1 MAETSHEQA
10 TLRPAGYT
18 AILERFGLDVIPN
31 WHRSLVASS
40 GIHRVDSAGGVIEET
55 YPSKYWPG
63 DGLGDH
69 LEFAL
74 KYDGTNL
81 AILASLFQA
90 MTPEELQAYVQSKP
104 TGKYARRLWLLYELL
119 TGRRLAVDD
128 LDRGNY
134 IDLLD
139 PDQYYTAVSARRFAA
154 SESTTTCWAK
164 ARFCPTIRRTDAL
177 RGFEATDLPQRCR
190 EVVARYSPE
199 LLKRAMSYLYTKET
213 KSSFEIEHITPNSTR
228 TERFIAL
235 LQMAESEDFCEK
247 TRLIEL
253 QNRIVDPRFR
263 ASEYRTNQ
271 NYVGET
277 VAWQK
282 ERIHF
287 ACPKP
292 EDLAGLMEGMIAV
305 HKQMETGGVSA
316 VVHAAAVAY
325 GFVFL
330 HPFED
335 GNGRI
340 HRFLIHNILARRGF
354 TPAGIMFPI
363 SASMLKDS
371 ADYDASLEA
380 SSRPLMAVVE
390 YSLDEEGHMT
400 VENDT
405 AQWYRYIDMT
415 PQAEAIF
422 RFIERTINTEL
433 VEELA
438 FLANYDRTKKAI
450 QEIVD
455 MPDRKIDLFMRVC
468 LQNNGRLS
476 SRSAPVT
483 STSSRRTKLSA
494 WKRHSSLVMEV
505 IRRPTQQT
513 AIPVDGKGAQMAGTT
528 RPPIGCVCPAKSVLN
543 LSQRLDTP

>member
-1 MAETSHEQA
+1 MTETVQEQA
-10 TLRPAGYT
+10 TLRPAGYA
-18 AILERFGLDVIPN
+18 AIIERYSLDVIPN
-31 WHRSLVASS
+31 WHRSLVTTS
-40 GIHRVDSAGGVIEET
+40 GIRRIDSTGAVIEEI
-55 YPSKYWPG
+55 YPLKYWPG

-81 AILASLFQA
+81 AILASLFQVV
-90 MTPEELQAYVQSKP
+90 TPEEFQAYVQSKP
-104 TGKYARRLWLLYELL
+104 TGKYARRLWFLYEFL
-119 TGRRLAVDD
+119 TGKRLSMEDV
-128 LDRGNY
+128 GGVSY

-139 PDQYYTAVSARRFAA
+139 PNQYYTVTSARQIRRQRINDNLLG
-154 SESTTTCWAK
+154 EG
-164 ARFCPTIRRTDAL
+164 RFCPTIRRTDIL
-177 RGFEATDLPQRCR
+177 RNFEAKDLPKRCR
-190 EVVARYSPE
+190 EAVSRYSPE
-199 LLKRAMSYLYTKET
+199 LLKRAMNYLYTKET
-213 KSSFEIEHITPNSTR
+213 KSSFEIEHIKSNSTR

-235 LQMAESEDFCEK
+235 LQMAENKDFCEK

-263 ASEYRTNQ
+263 ASDYRTNQ

-292 EDLAGLMEGMIAV
+292 EDLAGLMEGMVAA
-305 HKQMETGGVSA
+305 HKQMEMGDVSA

-354 TPAGIMFPI
+354 TPKGIMFPV
-363 SASMLKDS
+363 SASMLKDLAS
-371 ADYDASLEA
+371 YDASLEA
-380 SSRPLMAVVE
+380 FSRPLMALVE
-390 YSLDEEGHMT
+390 YSLDEGGRMT

-405 AQWYRYIDMT
+405 ARWYRFIDMT
-415 PQAEAIF
+415 HQAESLF
-422 RFIERTINTEL
+422 RFIERTIDVEL
-433 VEELA
+433 VEELV
-438 FLANYDRTKKAI
+438 FLANYEQTKKAI

-455 MPDRKIDLFMRVC
+455 MPDQQIDLFIRVC
-468 LQNNGRLS
+468 LQNNSRLS
-476 SRSAPVT
+476 ARKRA
-483 STSSRRTKLSA
+483 SSFDFLLDDEVAR
-494 WKRHSSLVMEV
+494 MEQAV
-505 IRRPTQQT
+505 QF
-513 AIPVDGKGAQMAGTT
+513 AYGGDMA
-528 RPPIGCVCPAKSVLN
+528 AN
-543 LSQRLDTP
+543 A